1 MKTFTIFYLLSAL
14 VVEGMIVLPPNI
26 NSTEFYHQI
35 GQKRQALGALT
46 SLMGKGGKVADPPG
60 ATPRKQ
66 LIKSDS
72 PVPGVKRIKM
82 RYGPYK
88 VPNMGTKGISGEA
101 GSLWN
106 YPDTGV
112 AKPCAECTIVSQFAG
127 LEYPDGSH
135 ANIDTGMW
143 LHHMVH
149 ITIGSGRWDPTC
161 YGSRS
166 LPHVDVGASPSNS
179 ERYFSSGNER
189 TKIRIDEAGA
199 EGTKAG
205 YHLKTSDRFAF
216 IVDLMNMNME
226 DKTVYMTMTYDV
238 IDGALPSGWKDIK
251 VVWFDA
257 AQCGTS
263 EVSAYKQ
270 TGKYTIPTRAWTPNF
285 EGDIIG
291 VGAHVHD
298 GGSNI
303 IITSGTKTACDCKV
317 HYAESEEYIFKKEM
331 RMGEGKNYAE
341 KHISSVTACYNGN
354 LGTQKLE
361 KSQSWKLGC
370 NYDYDQF
377 PGNRGDSGKQES
389 VMCIAIMYVAV
400 PAGGAAPSR
409 SAAAGGG
416 GRGGGR
422 GGPAGRVRSIGAEE
436 DQG

>member
-1 MKTFTIFYLLSAL
+1 MKSFAIFSLLSAL
-14 VVEGMIVLPPNI
+14 AVEGMIVLPPNI

-46 SLMGKGGKVADPPG
+46 SLMGKGGKVADVPG

-72 PVPGVKRIKM
+72 LVPGVKRIKM

-88 VPNMGTKGISGEA
+88 VPNMNTKGLTGEA

-106 YPDTGV
+106 YPDTNI

-127 LEYPDGSH
+127 LEYPDGSS
-135 ANIDTGMW
+135 ANIDSGLW

-149 ITIGSGRWDPTC
+149 FTIGSGRWDPTFA
-161 YGSRS
+161 GSPS
-166 LPHVDVGASPSNS
+166 LPHADVGASPMNA

-199 EGTKAG
+199 DGTKYG

-216 IVDLMNMNME
+216 IVDLMNMNMV

-238 IDGALPSGWKDIK
+238 IDGALPSGWRDIK

-270 TGKYTIPTRAWTPNF
+270 TGKYTIPTRPWTPNF
-285 EGDIIG
+285 DGDIIG

-298 GGSNI
+298 GGANI
-303 IITSGTKTACDCKV
+303 LITSGGSKPACDAKV
-317 HYAESEEYIFKKEM
+317 NYGESEEYIFKKEM

-341 KHISSVTACYNGN
+341 RHISSISACYNGN
-354 LGTQKLE
+354 LGTRRLE

-370 NYDYDQF
+370 NYDYDQY

-400 PAGGAAPSR
+400 PAGGATPSR
-409 SAAAGGG
+409 AAAGG

-422 GGPAGRVRSIGAEE
+422 GGG
-436 DQG
+436 